1 MKKFI
6 LLLGFFYVISFFSC
20 QRKDN
25 KESFAD
31 IIKKDSSRVQELL
44 DEAALL
50 NKAGVQQNKPTSLS
64 VIDPNDELTPEEL
77 DNFRKGAPSHPDGK
91 DKKSQTIIV
100 SSQAIQEL
108 IGKNPEVQDS
118 LIFYLGKYPEKDEK
132 RIKRYNARNNRTGN
146 AQNDYDRNTLLPRIT
161 FAIGS
166 KIPDSIG
173 KFVLSGT
180 YDIGRLCPPPSTGC
194 F

>member
-6 LLLGFFYVISFFSC
+6 FFLGFFYVISFFSC
-20 QRKDN
+20 QQKNN

-31 IIKKDSSRVQELL
+31 IIKNDSSRVQELL

-50 NKAGVQQNKPTSLS
+50 NNVRTQQNESESLS
-64 VIDPNDELTPEEL
+64 VIDPQDELNKNEL
-77 DNFRKGAPSHPDGK
+77 ANFRALAPKPD
-91 DKKSQTIIV
+91 DDQESQTIIV

-108 IGKNPEVQDS
+108 IGKNRGVTDS
-118 LIFYLGKYPEKDEK
+118 LIFYLGKYPELDQK
-132 RIKRYNARNNRTGN
+132 RIDRYNKRNNRTGN
-146 AQNDYDRNTLLPRIT
+146 PHNDHDYNTLGPRIT
-161 FAIGS
+161 FAIKS
-166 KIPDSIG
+166 KNG
-173 KFVLSGT
+173 KRIMSGA